1 MEGLRVG
8 LAGVGGEVGLGEV
21 LERRG
26 ARIVWAPTRS
36 GDEST
41 PPAGTLEGQGSPPPT
56 GTPEHPVTRL
66 DPRMARRLLRSA
78 TGGDLDVVVAVT
90 PDAAGELV
98 ALARAQNLAGGLT
111 EAACSGRLALAALCP
126 ATATALERAGL
137 PVSLMPKSARADALA
152 RMLDAWAATR
162 HTLPPP
168 RIQLLPDSRAA
179 RIGRQVHVFGELEF
193 GVLAALVR
201 RPDVACSHSLIA
213 REAWEG
219 HGPDSPAPVKHHISR
234 IRDKLGP
241 AAPAIQTVRG
251 VGYRYA
257 PSALPADGLSSP

>member
-1 MEGLRVG
+1 MDGLRIGV
-8 LAGVGGEVGLGEV
+8 AGAGREVGLGEV

-26 ARIVWAPTRS
+26 ARIVWAPAAPGDTR
-36 GDEST
+36 
-41 PPAGTLEGQGSPPPT
+41 PPAVGPVNPGTA
-56 GTPEHPVTRL
+56 RL
-66 DPRMARRLLRSA
+66 DPGLARSLLRSA

-90 PDAAGELV
+90 PDAASELV
-98 ALARAQNLAGGLT
+98 ALARDQDLSGGLT
-111 EAACSGRLALAALCP
+111 EATCSGRLALAALCP

-137 PVSLMPKSARADALA
+137 PVSLMPKSARADALV
-152 RMLDAWAATR
+152 RMLDAWATTR

-179 RIGRQVHVFGELEF
+179 RIGRRVHVFGDLEF
-193 GVLAALVR
+193 GVLATLVR
-201 RPDVACSHSLIA
+201 RPDVACSHTLIA

-219 HGPDSPAPVKHHISR
+219 HGPDNPAPVKHHISR

-241 AAPAIQTVRG
+241 AAAAIQTVRG

-257 PSALPADGLSSP
+257 PAALPADGLDSP